1 MKNLSE
7 RDREKARKNIAAILK
22 DNAATC
28 GPEQKVIFDSNDSF
42 TAQSAGRT
50 LFRFAQQEKIIKLS
64 RVTTST
70 TTTGS
75 NHEN

>member
-50 LFRFAQQEKIIKLS
+50 LFRFAQQENNQIIACDNVYYHNWKQS
-64 RVTTST
+64 
-70 TTTGS
+70 
-75 NHEN
+75 

>member
-50 LFRFAQQEKIIKLS
+50 LFRFAQQEK
-64 RVTTST
+64 
-70 TTTGS
+70 
-75 NHEN
+75 